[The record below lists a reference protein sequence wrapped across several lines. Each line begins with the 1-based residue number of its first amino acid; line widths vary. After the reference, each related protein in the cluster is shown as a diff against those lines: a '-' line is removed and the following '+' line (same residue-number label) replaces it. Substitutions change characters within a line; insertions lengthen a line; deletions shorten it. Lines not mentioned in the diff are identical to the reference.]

1 MIFERS
7 ICLTFREHEQMWYM
21 YYIHALK
28 YITPCSDLIN
38 QNQKKT
44 GLVIDVGK
52 KTTTDQHLIEFA
64 IGYLTFFTVLI
75 SKYLI
80 KVKLKC
86 LTTERG
92 VHIGCD

>member
-1 MIFERS
+1 MVHVLYICFE
-7 ICLTFREHEQMWYM
+7 I
-21 YYIHALK
+21 
-28 YITPCSDLIN
+28 
-38 QNQKKT
+38 QNTMLESYKPKPKKT

-52 KTTTDQHLIEFA
+52 KTTTNQHLIEFA
-64 IGYLTFFTVLI
+64 IEYLTFFTTFFTVLI

>member
-1 MIFERS
+1 M
-7 ICLTFREHEQMWYM
+7 
-21 YYIHALK
+21 
-28 YITPCSDLIN
+28 N
-38 QNQKKT
+38 QNQKT

-64 IGYLTFFTVLI
+64 IGYLTFFTVLM

-86 LTTERG
+86 LTTEREG
-92 VHIGCD
+92 FI